1 MNMPPKRDT
10 DEARR
15 ETEKTA
21 KIQVRGLTGVV
32 DLPKNIIYAELR
44 SRIERGIFMPG
55 EQVPSI
61 ADIMAMTEPP
71 VAKNTAR
78 AALDRLRDESF
89 IKTLTG
95 YGSFVLPKEQ
105 WGKSPDEQ

>member
-1 MNMPPKRDT
+1 MPTKRDQ
-10 DEARR
+10 DAEALR
-15 ETEKTA
+15 EAEKSA

-32 DLPKNIIYAELR
+32 DLPKNIIFAELK
-44 SRIERGIFMPG
+44 SRIERGIFTPG

-61 ADIMAMTEPP
+61 AEIMAMTQPP

-78 AALDRLRDESF
+78 AALDQLRDLGY

-95 YGSFVLPKEQ
+95 YGSFVQPTEL
-105 WGKSPDEQ
+105 WGKSADES